1 MGLFGQ
7 RKSTV
12 EWQEYRSDV
21 LFYKW
26 NEKEI
31 KSGSRLVV
39 RPGQKAIFYDNGRI
53 GGVFENEGNFDIDTE
68 IVPVLASAQ
77 GFFQFRR
84 DTGLRAEIYF
94 VNAKELTMNWGTR
107 QRIMIPTDE
116 VPSGIPVGMNGN
128 LVVEF
133 RDYLKFIEKVA
144 GVKPTYT
151 LNDVAD
157 RVLGELDGIVT
168 ECVLGSQQKVGL
180 NALVS
185 IQANS
190 RRLGKQMAEELD
202 KELFD
207 IGLGVRDV
215 NIISVNYP
223 EDVMKMAEKVAAQS
237 FVTDTGKYATIA
249 MADGMATGGN
259 SVASMGAQVAMGA
272 QMAQQMAG
280 TMGGQQPQTAPMQQQ
295 GAEAG
300 ADRFCPNCRKMVS
313 GNYCSVCGAK
323 TV

>member
-26 NEKEI
+26 NETQI
-31 KSGSRLVV
+31 KSGSRLIV
-39 RPGQKAIFYDNGRI
+39 RPGQKAIFYDNGCI
-53 GGVFENEGNFDIDTE
+53 GGVFEREGNFDIDSE
-68 IVPVLASAQ
+68 ILPVLSSVQ

-84 DTGLRAEIYF
+84 DAGLRAEIYF

-144 GVKPTYT
+144 GVRQTYT
-151 LNDVAD
+151 LTEVSE
-157 RVLGELDGIVT
+157 RILGELNAIIT
-168 ECVLGSQQKVGL
+168 ECVLGSQQTVGL

-190 RRLGKQMAEELD
+190 RKLGKQMAEELD

-223 EDVMKMAEKVAAQS
+223 PEVMQMAEKVAAQS
-237 FVTDTGKYATIA
+237 FVTDTGKYAAIA
-249 MADGMATGGN
+249 MADGMEKGGN
-259 SVASMGAQVAMGA
+259 GVASMGAQMAMGA
-272 QMAQQMAG
+272 QLAQQM
-280 TMGGQQPQTAPMQQQ
+280 Q
-295 GAEAG
+295 GAVNGAQPPAQSSQPG
-300 ADRFCPNCRKMVS
+300 ADRFCPTCRKMVS
-313 GNYCSVCGAK
+313 GNYCSTCGTK